1 MDIKDFAKMLDGR
14 QYMDEMTED
23 EEKTASENE
32 FVVVFGYFVDRCEL
46 RGAVHDEIDC
56 YDGGIIRAKG
66 LPKPIDAVW
75 CPADKGC
82 SWFYETD
89 MPHEEFNIF
98 NGDELFCIG
107 IVIDIK
113 AARLQMTEHER
124 LVELLS
130 ECKPIMERILDDDWY
145 ENEISDIAGYL
156 LRRGA
161 IVQPIKLGDI
171 VYAISRGDIIPIIID
186 RVHYSNYG
194 IDIFGRNEMYFG
206 YGTIMLDRKN
216 KIGLEWYK
224 TKKEAEAALK
234 KMESANNG

>member
-23 EEKTASENE
+23 EEKTASENG
-32 FVVVFGYFVDRCEL
+32 FVVVFGYSDDNCEL
-46 RGAVHDEIDC
+46 RGAVRDEIGC

-98 NGDELFCIG
+98 DGDELFCIG

-113 AARLQMTEHER
+113 AARLQM
-124 LVELLS
+124 
-130 ECKPIMERILDDDWY
+130 K
-145 ENEISDIAGYL
+145 
-156 LRRGA
+156 
-161 IVQPIKLGDI
+161 
-171 VYAISRGDIIPIIID
+171 
-186 RVHYSNYG
+186 
-194 IDIFGRNEMYFG
+194 
-206 YGTIMLDRKN
+206 
-216 KIGLEWYK
+216 K
-224 TKKEAEAALK
+224 TKR
-234 KMESANNG
+234 G

>member
-14 QYMDEMTED
+14 RCTHEITSD
-23 EEKTASENE
+23 EEKIAAENE

-56 YDGGIIRAKG
+56 YDGGIIKAKG
-66 LPKPIDAVW
+66 LPKPINAIW
-75 CPADKGC
+75 CPADKEC
-82 SWFYETD
+82 SWSYETD

-98 NGDELFCIG
+98 DGDELFCIG

-145 ENEISDIAGYL
+145 ENEISDIADYL
-156 LRRGA
+156 LSCG
-161 IVQPIKLGDI
+161 VVVPPCKVGDVLYI
-171 VYAISRGDIIPIIID
+171 ADKANNIICMETVRTFFIGHPSYSGNMPHLEMIRTNKHDIPID
-186 RVHYSNYG
+186 DFGKRV
-194 IDIFGRNEMYFG
+194 FL
-206 YGTIMLDRKN
+206 T
-216 KIGLEWYK
+216 
-224 TKKEAEAALK
+224 KEAAETALK
-234 KMESANNG
+234 K